1 MKLKVLVRVLFTCL
15 MVVSF
20 DGLGDALKDGVKNS
34 AEPAVAQLFVRGEA
48 ELMVPPDQVSV
59 VLGITSEA
67 PSAKKAIAENSKKML
82 AVIQSLARLGLT
94 EKNYKTQNFRV
105 QPVWS
110 SRPKGA
116 NSSWKAKI
124 IMYRVNNSVHLTT
137 QVLGRMGDIIAST
150 TTAGANQVNSI
161 NFSLSDERQYRSQAI
176 NQAMA
181 NAKTDA
187 QTLASASGNK
197 IKRTLSLRLDN
208 ASASRVKVKASM
220 ERSRLMSDQSSFSPP
235 PISSGDIT
243 VRASVS
249 AVYELE

>member
-1 MKLKVLVRVLFTCL
+1 MKLKALVHVLQACLL

-20 DGLGDALKDGVKNS
+20 GSLSEAV
-34 AEPAVAQLFVRGEA
+34 EPSIAQLFVSGEA
-48 ELMVPPDQVSV
+48 QLMVPPDQLSM
-59 VLGITSEA
+59 VLGITTEA
-67 PSAKKAIAENSKKML
+67 PSAKKAIAENSKKMQ
-82 AVIQSLARLGLT
+82 AVFRSLTKLGLT

-124 IMYRVNNSVHLTT
+124 ITYRVNNSIRLTT
-137 QVLGRMGDIIAST
+137 QVLDSIGDIIAAT
-150 TTAGANQVNSI
+150 TAAGANQVNSI
-161 NFSLSDERQYRSQAI
+161 SFSLSDERQYRSQAI
-176 NQAMA
+176 TQAMA

-187 QTLASASGNK
+187 QTLASASGDK
-197 IKRTLSLRLDN
+197 IKRTMSLHLDN
-208 ASASRVKVKASM
+208 ASASRVKVKAPM
-220 ERSRLMSDQSSFSPP
+220 KRSRLMADQSAFSPP

-249 AVYELE
+249 VVYELE